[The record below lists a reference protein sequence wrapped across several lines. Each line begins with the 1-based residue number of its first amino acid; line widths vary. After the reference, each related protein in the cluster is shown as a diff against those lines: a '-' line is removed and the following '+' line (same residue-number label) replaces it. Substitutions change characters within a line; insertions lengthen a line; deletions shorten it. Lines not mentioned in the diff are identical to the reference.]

1 LAANQIE
8 PDKNW
13 ETIIKTKRIEAP
25 CEEIDI
31 CFESVLYIYL
41 NLKKIMPPVGIT
53 NKKDNMKNH
62 KCAQESSVTISRIM
76 LPEDANAAGIVHGGV
91 IMKEIDNAAGV
102 AAIRHTRKI
111 CVTASIDRLDFHKPC
126 FIGNLVSF
134 KAAINMT
141 GTTSMEVGVR
151 VETED
156 LLTGVTTH
164 LASAYLTFVALDDNK
179 KPCQVPPLQPATDTE
194 KRRHQQAEARRSLR
208 LSEKKRESECRF
220 DSSKC

>member
-1 LAANQIE
+1 
-8 PDKNW
+8 
-13 ETIIKTKRIEAP
+13 
-25 CEEIDI
+25 
-31 CFESVLYIYL
+31 
-41 NLKKIMPPVGIT
+41 M
-53 NKKDNMKNH
+53 KDH
-62 KCAQESSVTISRIM
+62 KCAQDSSVTISRIM

-126 FIGNLVSF
+126 YIGNLVSF
-134 KAAINMT
+134 KAGVNMT

-164 LASAYLTFVALDDNK
+164 LASAYLTFVALDENK
-179 KPCQVPPLQPATDTE
+179 KPCKVPPLKPATNTE
-194 KRRHQQAEARRSLR
+194 KRRNQQADARKALR
-208 LSEKKRESECRF
+208 LSEKKQESECRY
-220 DSSKC
+220 DGSNC

>member
-1 LAANQIE
+1 M
-8 PDKNW
+8 KS
-13 ETIIKTKRIEAP
+13 
-25 CEEIDI
+25 ID
-31 CFESVLYIYL
+31 CSRQASV
-41 NLKKIMPPVGIT
+41 V
-53 NKKDNMKNH
+53 
-62 KCAQESSVTISRIM
+62 ISRIM
-76 LPEDANAAGIVHGGV
+76 LPEDANPAGIVHGGV

-134 KAAINMT
+134 MASVNLT

-164 LASAYLTFVALDDNK
+164 LASAYLTFVALGDDK
-179 KPCQVPPLQPATDTE
+179 KPCPVPPLTPETE
-194 KRRHQQAEARRSLR
+194 AAKRRLRQAEARRALR
-208 LSEKKRESECRF
+208 MSEKMKESECRS
-220 DSSKC
+220 DSTKC